1 MSTGVSKWLGQAAAG
16 LRSLAAGS
24 AQPVDA
30 SPHAPAP
37 ASPTAAPGAGDTAPA
52 LPAATEPAWMAR
64 HAAKRLSAEQAAAL
78 VRHGEHVFVGTASA
92 TPRVLVQALETLDLP
107 QGDVQLVHLLTD
119 GALPHNAQGECT
131 SRYRHRS
138 FFVGNDVRAA
148 VRQGLCEY
156 VPLSAARLPQ
166 LIANGRV
173 RVDVAM
179 IQVSPPDEFGYV
191 SLGVSVDVI
200 PAAVAKARLVLA
212 EINPAMP
219 RSMGDSALH
228 IDDIDHWVPV
238 PGQLIE
244 YFHPEAQ
251 GEVVQAIARYISSII
266 DDGSTLQIGLG
277 RFSTAALAFL
287 DDRKD
292 LGVHSDVIT
301 DAIVPLLE
309 KGVLTGRM
317 KSQHRGKI
325 VTSFARGSQR
335 LHALIDGNPLFA
347 FQPLD
352 VVCDPAVLA
361 AQHKLVSVTQA
372 FSVDLTGQVCVD
384 QLAGASYSGL
394 MAQPEFL
401 QGASRS
407 AGGKAIICLAATSA
421 DGQHSQVKVAL
432 ADGEATGIA
441 RSDVHYVI
449 TEYGIAYLFGKSLRE
464 RAAAL
469 IDLAHPKFRAELL
482 AQAQARGW
490 LPAEQQLK
498 HLQAYPVAEERR
510 AVLSDGQT
518 LLLRPALGTDDVAV
532 RELFHQ
538 LSEGDVY
545 TRFFRKVK
553 GLSHRDAQRLCNLNL
568 ETEVA
573 FVAVVGTRENP
584 QVVGHACYFV
594 DAATRIAETAFMV
607 HPQWQGKGLGAALQQ
622 CLLEHARG
630 RSVQGFMA
638 EILATN
644 EKMIRLARA
653 GKGDVSVAAEGS
665 VVRVTTMFR

>member
-1 MSTGVSKWLGQAAAG
+1 MSNGVSKWLGQAAES
-16 LRSLAAGS
+16 LRSMAG
-24 AQPVDA
+24 AQPADTPPQATLQGGIV
-30 SPHAPAP
+30 S
-37 ASPTAAPGAGDTAPA
+37 AGA
-52 LPAATEPAWMAR
+52 LPAGAEPPWMEQ
-64 HAAKRLSAEQAAAL
+64 HAAKRLSAAQAAAL
-78 VRHGEHVFVGTASA
+78 VRHGDHVFVGTACA
-92 TPRVLVQALETLDLP
+92 TPRQLVRALEAMEP
-107 QGDVQLVHLLTD
+107 RQGDVQLLHLLSD
-119 GALPHNAQGECT
+119 GALPHDTAGECI
-131 SRYRHRS
+131 SHYRHRC

-228 IDDIDHWVPV
+228 IDDIHHWVPV
-238 PGQLIE
+238 PAELIE
-244 YFHPEAQ
+244 HFQPEAQ
-251 GEVVQAIARYISSII
+251 GEVVRAIARYISSII
-266 DDGSTLQIGLG
+266 DDGSTLHIGLG
-277 RFSTAALAFL
+277 RFTTAALALL

-309 KGVLTGRM
+309 RGVLTGRM
-317 KSQHRGKI
+317 KTQHRGKI
-325 VTSFARGSQR
+325 VASFARGSRR
-335 LHALIDGNPLFA
+335 LHALIDRNPLFV

-372 FSVDLTGQVCVD
+372 FAIDLTGQVCVD
-384 QLAGASYSGL
+384 QLQGAFYSGL
-394 MAQPEFL
+394 MSQPEFL

-407 AGGKAIICLAATSA
+407 VGGKAIICLASTSA
-421 DGQHSQVKVAL
+421 DGESSQIKLAL
-432 ADGEATGIA
+432 GEGEAAGVA

-449 TEYGIAYLFGKSLRE
+449 TEYGIAYLFGKSIRE

-469 IDLAHPKFRAELL
+469 VDLAHPKFRAGLL
-482 AQAQARGW
+482 AQAQSRGW

-498 HLQAYPVAEERR
+498 HLDAYPVADERQLML
-510 AVLSDGQT
+510 AGGQS
-518 LLLRPALGTDDVAV
+518 LLLRPALGTDDTAV
-532 RELFHQ
+532 RELFHH
-538 LSEGDVY
+538 LSERDIY

-553 GLSHRDAQRLCNLNL
+553 GLSHGDAQRLCNMNR

-573 FVAVVGTRENP
+573 FVAVVGTREHP

-607 HPQWQGKGLGAALQQ
+607 HPEWQGKGLGAALQQ
-622 CLLEHARG
+622 RLLEQARG
-630 RSVQGFMA
+630 RNVQGFVA

-644 EKMIRLARA
+644 DKMIRLARA
-653 GKGDVSVAAEGS
+653 GEGDVSVVSEGS

>member
-1 MSTGVSKWLGQAAAG
+1 MSTGVSKWLGRAAEG
-16 LRSLAAGS
+16 LRSLTAG
-24 AQPVDA
+24 
-30 SPHAPAP
+30 
-37 ASPTAAPGAGDTAPA
+37 PGGSQNTEV
-52 LPAATEPAWMAR
+52 LPAGAEPPWMNR
-64 HAAKRLSAEQAAAL
+64 HAAKRLSAEEAAAL
-78 VRHGEHVFVGTASA
+78 VRHGEHVFLGTGCA
-92 TPRVLVQALETLDLP
+92 TPRRLVGALEALAFP
-107 QGDVQLVHLLTD
+107 QGDVELVHLLTD
-119 GALPHNAQGECT
+119 GALPHNAAGECI
-131 SRYRHRS
+131 SHYRHRC

-148 VRQGLCEY
+148 VRQGQCEY

-166 LIANGRV
+166 LISNGRV

-238 PGQLIE
+238 PAHLIE
-244 YFHPEAQ
+244 HFQPEAQ
-251 GEVVQAIARYISSII
+251 GEVVQAIACYISSII

-277 RFSTAALAFL
+277 RFSTAALALL

-317 KSQHRGKI
+317 KSQNRGKI
-325 VTSFARGSQR
+325 VASFARGSQR
-335 LHALIDGNPLFA
+335 LHALIDRNPLFC
-347 FQPLD
+347 FQTLD
-352 VVCDPAVLA
+352 AVCDPAVLA

-384 QLAGASYSGL
+384 QFAGEFYSGL

-407 AGGKAIICLAATSA
+407 VGGKAIICLASTTA
-421 DGQHSQVKVAL
+421 DGQSSQIKLAL
-432 ADGEATGIA
+432 ADGEASGIA

-449 TEYGIAYLFGKSLRE
+449 TEYGIAYLFGKSIRE

-469 IDLAHPKFRAELL
+469 IDLAHPQFRAELL
-482 AQAQARGW
+482 AQAQLKGW

-498 HLQAYPVAEERR
+498 HLQAYPVADERR
-510 AVLSDGQT
+510 VVLGDGQA
-518 LLLRPALGTDDVAV
+518 LLLRPAMGTDDVYV
-532 RELFHQ
+532 RELFHD
-538 LSEGDVY
+538 LSERDVY
-545 TRFFRKVK
+545 TRFFRKVR
-553 GLSHRDAQRLCNLNL
+553 GLPHRDAQRLCNLNL

-573 FVAVVGTRENP
+573 FVAVFGPREHP

-594 DAATRIAETAFMV
+594 DAATNIAETAFMV
-607 HPQWQGKGLGAALQQ
+607 HPDWQGKGLGAALQQ
-622 CLLEHARG
+622 RLLEHARG
-630 RSVQGFMA
+630 RNVQGFVA

-653 GKGDVSVAAEGS
+653 GAGDISLAAEGS